1 MNEIKKISDRKIM
14 KNFLTFVL
22 FLSIFSLSAQDNKEK
37 PAIDQSKISVSVP
50 GPGSGLGDAAWGNSY
65 VNIRDKIMAIRNNPD
80 VKEKIEIVNE
90 VKDKSLLIKRNSI
103 SYLYRFYKKPKIL
116 EKFNKSKEDEG
127 KSSSLFSVGV
137 YFSPV
142 ESLKLKK
149 QVEDKYGKA
158 TKEPQAQIPKDKFSK
173 SEEEEDSIDTNADD
187 KKIAGAYIWSFARAG
202 ASTPESTT
210 PNMSAIDSK
219 TAPEAGANTQAAPEK
234 GNKSEFIIQ
243 WVEPYNK
250 KAFTKRMDYFSV
262 DRTDLINIDYKD
274 YFSARETDVLMDLV
288 TEGVYQEVDKN
299 KVNESEIKPAP
310 KTPPAKN

>member
-1 MNEIKKISDRKIM
+1 MQNISDRKNM
-14 KNFLTFVL
+14 KNLLTFVL
-22 FLSIFSLSAQDNKEK
+22 FFSVFTSLVAQDNKEK
-37 PAIDQSKISVSVP
+37 PAIDQSKIAVSVP

-65 VNIRDKIMAIRNNPD
+65 TNIRDKIMSIRNNPD
-80 VKEKIEIVNE
+80 IKEKIEIVNE
-90 VKDKSLLIKRNSI
+90 VKDKSLLIRRNSI

-173 SEEEEDSIDTNADD
+173 SEDEEDSIDANADD

-202 ASTPESTT
+202 ATSSTES
-210 PNMSAIDSK
+210 PAPKDSK
-219 TAPEAGANTQAAPEK
+219 NAPEAGGNTQVAPEK
-234 GNKSEFIIQ
+234 ANKSEFIIQ

-274 YFSARETDVLMDLV
+274 YFSARETDVLLDLV
-288 TEGVYQEVDKN
+288 NEGVFQEVDKN
-299 KVNESEIKPAP
+299 KVNESEVKPDS
-310 KTPPAKN
+310 KTAPAKN